1 MACAYLLSL
10 QIPQDPSDVHRS
22 KSVVAR
28 ATEQAKLLMNEMPV
42 DSIFPESEPSKD
54 NPDEDLVKKELS
66 ADSPVS
72 AESPKSESDKSIAQE
87 SLNTVLD
94 LHTSRRMRPASPG
107 KKLKHGVSIPSQRRW
122 LYYWSLLLARQEP
135 LGLWPLESPGQ
146 PSPKV
151 CLKNIR
157 LRMHELSGVK
167 SNLVKAANALID
179 RTSLA
184 KAPTNGSSKSKSQVW
199 ISIARYDD
207 GLVNTLE
214 KWEKYSRSEDGNL
227 GKRKKGSEHMD
238 DDDLSGLFKTDKWDH
253 GKMVRSFARL
263 GSLGDDSTQT
273 ETTKVGINRR
283 YTDIEHPTDVRLAQ
297 DGKVVTHLLSPLSND
312 NWKSIRK
319 DIEADDD
326 RLNVPKFNDGTLSEE
341 PSLYDVTRVINPNEG
356 IILDA
361 NREIRAKLYMG
372 QVCLSH

>member
-1 MACAYLLSL
+1 MGGGDIY
-10 QIPQDPSDVHRS
+10 V
-22 KSVVAR
+22 
-28 ATEQAKLLMNEMPV
+28 
-42 DSIFPESEPSKD
+42 
-54 NPDEDLVKKELS
+54 
-66 ADSPVS
+66 
-72 AESPKSESDKSIAQE
+72 
-87 SLNTVLD
+87 
-94 LHTSRRMRPASPG
+94 
-107 KKLKHGVSIPSQRRW
+107 
-122 LYYWSLLLARQEP
+122 
-135 LGLWPLESPGQ
+135 
-146 PSPKV
+146 
-151 CLKNIR
+151 
-157 LRMHELSGVK
+157 
-167 SNLVKAANALID
+167 
-179 RTSLA
+179 
-184 KAPTNGSSKSKSQVW
+184 
-199 ISIARYDD
+199 
-207 GLVNTLE
+207 
-214 KWEKYSRSEDGNL
+214 
-227 GKRKKGSEHMD
+227 
-238 DDDLSGLFKTDKWDH
+238 LFKTDKWDH